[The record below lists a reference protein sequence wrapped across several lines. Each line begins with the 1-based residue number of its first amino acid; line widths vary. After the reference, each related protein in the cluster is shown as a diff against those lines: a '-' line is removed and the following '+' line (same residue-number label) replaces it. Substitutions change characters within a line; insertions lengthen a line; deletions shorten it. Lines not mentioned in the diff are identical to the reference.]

1 MWVKGSVGW
10 GQRSL
15 VHAAAEDDEVAR
27 AAPRGKG
34 RQILAANAEAG
45 VLRPPRARGAHAV
58 HGLHRPRALLRL
70 GLSATM
76 PLPLASEG
84 CNADVREYRWR
95 VYGVAAWQQ
104 ANGAVPCVG
113 EVEEHR
119 DARQGDLPRSW
130 IVLRHAVGV

>member
-1 MWVKGSVGW
+1 MKGSVGW

-27 AAPRGKG
+27 AAPRRKG
-34 RQILAANAEAG
+34 RQLLAANAEAG

-84 CNADVREYRWR
+84 RNADVMSASIGGVVTVWLPGNRRMALFR
-95 VYGVAAWQQ
+95 VSV
-104 ANGAVPCVG
+104 
-113 EVEEHR
+113 R
-119 DARQGDLPRSW
+119 
-130 IVLRHAVGV
+130 